1 MPIKSWK
8 EYYKQTGA
16 RPPRETLLFALDKFE
31 IERSDNEQPL
41 RAIDLGCGNGRD
53 TVELLRRGWQVFAVD
68 AEQSAI
74 DGLRARDE
82 VGDDVLLETATSRFD
97 GIELPESELINSRML
112 LIILINILF
121 QMIVHFYKFTVGQF
135 LKTKIFL

>member
-16 RPPRETLLFALDKFE
+16 RPPHETLLFALDKFE

-53 TVELLRRGWQVFAVD
+53 TVELLRFLAGKSFSVCCGGAVG
-68 AEQSAI
+68 SS
-74 DGLRARDE
+74 
-82 VGDDVLLETATSRFD
+82 TSTSRHRS
-97 GIELPESELINSRML
+97 GGGLKVVQAIMPRTNKVALSTWKEPR
-112 LIILINILF
+112 
-121 QMIVHFYKFTVGQF
+121 QPMICDSFSTPGFNASDPV
-135 LKTKIFL
+135 